1 MTDLVTEQEMRD
13 ARHVGFVA
21 GGHQVLKQLWWKE
34 ISKLVGAY
42 DPLTVLRNLIDA
54 MFYTGTGELE
64 KVKELPI
71 LQGNYEKN
79 VRILQRAMIFLGEA
93 MERERFTDIL
103 GAADQ
108 ELRGKGGQDAN
119 EAFYT
124 PTSVSDCMGELIG
137 GDGDP
142 VQAKLE
148 SGGIVTVYD
157 PTVGAGRLI
166 MSFCKKH
173 AKYLNQIRAYG
184 TDIEQNAVRMFFV
197 NCMLNGIAAEVKHG
211 NELMLEYWATYYTP
225 EWHVYEQDRKLKAH
239 VQQMRAIFESM
250 PLPEPQ
256 ETPAAA
262 ETDNSTPTEEK
273 AQETPAEGEKMD
285 VTIQNGQMTFNF

>member
-1 MTDLVTEQEMRD
+1 MDELVTEKEMKD
-13 ARHVGFVA
+13 ARLVGFES
-21 GGHQVLKQLWWKE
+21 GGHSVLKQLWWKE

-42 DPLTVLRNLIDA
+42 DPLTVLRNFIDA
-54 MFYTGTGELE
+54 LFYGGTMQLD
-64 KVKELPI
+64 KLKELPI

-79 VRILQRAMIFLGEA
+79 VRILRRAMIFLGEA

-103 GAADQ
+103 GTADQ

-124 PTSVSDCMGELIG
+124 PTSVSDAMGELIG
-137 GDGDP
+137 GGDMHLEEKL
-142 VQAKLE
+142 AK
-148 SGGIVTVYD
+148 GDIVEVYD

-166 MSFCKKH
+166 LSFCKKH

-197 NCMLNGIAAEVKHG
+197 NCTLNGIAAEARHG
-211 NELMLEYWATYYTP
+211 NELSLEYWATYHTP
-225 EWHVYEQDRKLKAH
+225 EWHVYEQDRKLKKH

-250 PLPEPQ
+250 PQPEPAEPAPVVSPTQ
-256 ETPAAA
+256 EQ
-262 ETDNSTPTEEK
+262 N
-273 AQETPAEGEKMD
+273 AQEPPVESEKMD
-285 VTIQNGQMTFNF
+285 VTIEADGQMTFNF